1 VKPPSILYLIKNAKH
16 LDAGNSLEPSLPLL
30 LGNKKEELG

>member
-1 VKPPSILYLIKNAKH
+1 LPQVYIDLFAKH
-16 LDAGNSLEPSLPLL
+16 LDAGNSLEPSIPLL